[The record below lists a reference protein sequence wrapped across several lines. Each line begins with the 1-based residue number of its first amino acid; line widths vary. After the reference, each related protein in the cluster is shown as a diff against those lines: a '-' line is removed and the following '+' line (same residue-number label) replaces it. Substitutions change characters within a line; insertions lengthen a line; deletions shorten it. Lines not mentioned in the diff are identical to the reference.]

1 MPEGVSGR
9 AGLGDEKRR
18 GGVADAAAGVVRLT
32 GGKVRVLPK
41 AVAEQIAA
49 GEVVERPSSVV
60 KELVENSIDAGARHV
75 TVELVD
81 GGVASIVVLDDGE
94 GMVRDDAVLAF
105 RRHATSK
112 ISSADDLLRIHTLG
126 FRGEALAAI
135 GAVAEVSLITRPP
148 SAEAATAVQV
158 HAGEVVDVR
167 DTGAPVGTRIEVRD
181 LFFNTPARRSF
192 LKAPGTE
199 VGQVSEL
206 VVRLALSYPAI
217 GFTLRHNGRVLVD
230 HAAVSRPE
238 ERLAQIFG
246 RERGAAMR
254 PFAGRTAAGS
264 VHGWITDPHL
274 NFPTARHVYTYVNG
288 RFVKDKLV
296 THALMAGYSTLLMQ
310 GRYPSAALFLQVPPE
325 EVDVNV
331 HPAKAEVRFRRSGLV
346 HELITRNVGE
356 CLRAH
361 APLPSEARN
370 EPLHREG
377 FVLPLPLPPTSAPP
391 LRLVPMERLDRA
403 APIAP
408 SAPMPPSPLRPEGAV
423 ARGFF
428 SSLRVV
434 GQVFDGYLVCQG
446 GESMVLIDQH
456 AAHERV
462 AFERLRLAYAAGGV
476 ARQSLLVPAII
487 ELRPREAGL
496 LGDMYAELERIGFEI
511 EPFGPSSFAVRAV
524 PALLADDD
532 PAALVRDLV
541 EELGEVGSSRKLTDA
556 AEDVLATLACHS
568 VVRIGQTLRAE
579 EVQALLAAM
588 DSIDFAGN
596 CPHGRP
602 AFIVFPRGEIERRF
616 KR

>member
-1 MPEGVSGR
+1 MAEVVSGR
-9 AGLGDEKRR
+9 VGSVGKRSS
-18 GGVADAAAGVVRLT
+18 DAADRAPSAS
-32 GGKVRVLPK
+32 GKVRLLPK

-60 KELVENSIDAGARHV
+60 KELVENSIDAGARHI

-81 GGVASIVVLDDGE
+81 GGVTSIVVIDDGE
-94 GMVRDDAVLAF
+94 GMVREDALLAF

-112 ISSADDLLRIHTLG
+112 IASTDDLLRIHTLG

-135 GAVAEVSLITRPP
+135 SAVADVLLVSRPP
-148 SAEAATAVQV
+148 HLDAATAVQV
-158 HAGEVVDVR
+158 HGGEIVEAR
-167 DTGAPVGTRIEVRD
+167 DTGAPVGTRLEVRD

-199 VGQVSEL
+199 VGQVNEL
-206 VVRLALSYPAI
+206 VVRLSLSYPAV
-217 GFTLRHNGRVLVD
+217 GFTLRHGGRVLVD
-230 HAAVSRPE
+230 HAAVSQPE
-238 ERLAQIFG
+238 ERLVQVFG
-246 RERGAAMR
+246 RERAAAMH
-254 PFAGRTAAGS
+254 PFAGRTTAGA
-264 VHGWITDPHL
+264 VHGWVTGPHL

-310 GRYPSAALFLQVPPE
+310 GRYPGAVLFLQVPPE

-331 HPAKAEVRFRRSGLV
+331 HPAKAEVRFRRGGLV
-346 HELITRNVGE
+346 HELITRHVGE
-356 CLRAH
+356 CLRLN
-361 APLPSEARN
+361 APTPPPAGEAAPR
-370 EPLHREG
+370 REG
-377 FVLPLPLPPTSAPP
+377 FAPPLPLHLPLSPPP
-391 LRLVPMERLDRA
+391 LRLVPMPPVRFEAGAPQA
-403 APIAP
+403 AP
-408 SAPMPPSPLRPEGAV
+408 PPLPARAEGAV

-428 SSLRVV
+428 SGLRVV
-434 GQVFDGYLVCQG
+434 GQVFEGYLVCQS

-462 AFERLRLAYAAGGV
+462 AFERLRRAYAEGGV
-476 ARQSLLVPAII
+476 ARQTLLVPAVV
-487 ELRPREAGL
+487 ELGPREAGL
-496 LGDMYAELERIGFEI
+496 LGEMLHELERIGFEI
-511 EPFGPSSFAVRAV
+511 EPFGNASFAVRAV

-541 EELGEVGSSRKLTDA
+541 EELGEVGSSRKLMDA

-568 VVRIGQTLRAE
+568 VVRIGQTLRPE

-588 DSIDFAGN
+588 DAIDFAGN

-602 AFIVFPRGEIERRF
+602 AFIVLPRGEIERRF